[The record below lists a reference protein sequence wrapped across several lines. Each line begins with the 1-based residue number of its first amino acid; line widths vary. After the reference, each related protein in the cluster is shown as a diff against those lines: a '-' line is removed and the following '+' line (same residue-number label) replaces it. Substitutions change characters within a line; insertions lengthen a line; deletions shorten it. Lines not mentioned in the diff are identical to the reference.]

1 MAETPKTDGA
11 PAPTPDQEVRR
22 LYEEAETRMARAA
35 ERVVSR
41 DSFGELLAMV
51 TENTVALVRIGN
63 EAMDLVLRNL
73 RIASRQDINRLTR
86 ALGRTEDKL
95 EQVLQEVEGLRDQIE
110 TSSNGRGSRAPA
122 GGGGSSGSGTRR
134 RSSRGSSSSCRRS
147 SASPARRSP
156 PSSSPTRS
164 SQSATRR
171 SARPRKTSSGRTARR
186 RCTAP
191 AAPTAATRCRS
202 CSSSR

>member
-1 MAETPKTDGA
+1 MADNPKTDGA
-11 PAPTPDQEVRR
+11 PTPTPEQEVRR
-22 LYEEAETRMARAA
+22 LYEEAETRVARAA

-95 EQVLQEVEGLRDQIE
+95 EQVLQEVEGLRDEIGA
-110 TSSNGRGSRAPA
+110 SANGGGSRTPA
-122 GGGGSSGSGTRR
+122 GGGGSSGTSRR
-134 RSSRGSSSSCRRS
+134 RSSRGSSGS
-147 SASPARRSP
+147 
-156 PSSSPTRS
+156 
-164 SQSATRR
+164 
-171 SARPRKTSSGRTARR
+171 
-186 RCTAP
+186 
-191 AAPTAATRCRS
+191 
-202 CSSSR
+202 

>member
-1 MAETPKTDGA
+1 MADKPNTDGA

-22 LYEEAETRMARAA
+22 LYEEAESRVAKAA
-35 ERVVSR
+35 ERVVAR

-51 TENTVALVRIGN
+51 TENVVSLTRIGN

-95 EQVLQEVEGLRDQIE
+95 EQVLQEVEGMRDQME
-110 TSSNGRGSRAPA
+110 TSSTGGGSRAPA

-134 RSSRGSSSSCRRS
+134 RSSRG
-147 SASPARRSP
+147 
-156 PSSSPTRS
+156 
-164 SQSATRR
+164 
-171 SARPRKTSSGRTARR
+171 
-186 RCTAP
+186 
-191 AAPTAATRCRS
+191 
-202 CSSSR
+202 